1 MERLAKLEKDKETLE
16 YKLKE
21 QTNLTKS
28 LQDQVN
34 QLTAVKPSM
43 GDVFS
48 PSQTG
53 NNNNM
58 SFTHSLEQ
66 QGPNS
71 RLDKLE
77 AKVESLLK
85 SKTSWPSSVPPEALK
100 SEVPMLSKRM
110 DDLEH
115 RVETIG
121 LQQVDLEVQLQASL
135 VSTHNGQFTW
145 RIPDVSRRI
154 RDAVNK
160 RVTSIYS
167 PPFFTSET
175 GYKMCI
181 RVYLNGDGIGEK
193 THISVFFVLMKG
205 EFDPLLKWPFE
216 SRISLMLVDQDNG
229 RNVVETFRP
238 NGQSKSFQRPTTE
251 MNIAS
256 GVPKFAPLSLLN
268 NPSYVKN
275 DVMYIKCSVDTSNVV
290 HA

>member
-85 SKTSWPSSVPPEALK
+85 SKTSWPSSVPPEAPK
-100 SEVPMLSKRM
+100 SEAVSYTHLTLPANR
-110 DDLEH
+110 
-115 RVETIG
+115 
-121 LQQVDLEVQLQASL
+121 EV
-135 VSTHNGQFTW
+135 
-145 RIPDVSRRI
+145 
-154 RDAVNK
+154 
-160 RVTSIYS
+160 
-167 PPFFTSET
+167 
-175 GYKMCI
+175 
-181 RVYLNGDGIGEK
+181 
-193 THISVFFVLMKG
+193 
-205 EFDPLLKWPFE
+205 
-216 SRISLMLVDQDNG
+216 
-229 RNVVETFRP
+229 
-238 NGQSKSFQRPTTE
+238 
-251 MNIAS
+251 
-256 GVPKFAPLSLLN
+256 
-268 NPSYVKN
+268 
-275 DVMYIKCSVDTSNVV
+275 
-290 HA
+290 